1 MPNLFIYEQIKEYLT
16 QLIVSHR
23 NDPDYKLPSEQQVAQ
38 KFNASRV
45 SVRKAFAIL
54 EEDGTIYRIKG
65 KGTFIQRD
73 SNALLLKAKES
84 PSNCFVFII
93 PEVSSH
99 FVQDICNGM
108 LSASKELDRKLLIL
122 SSSNSTQL
130 ERDNISTAMR
140 LDCAG
145 ILLMPVDA
153 NNYNDSILSLSLS
166 KFPTLFID
174 RRLYGLKIN
183 CISSDHV
190 YIGYNATSYLL
201 NHGHENILFLSLS
214 RDISSVRQRLDGYEN
229 ALMRHLKGTYRRY
242 VLNIEDYMTKPKE
255 LLNVITSYLQDNP
268 QITGCIAGSGTPALY
283 LVKALQGLKKT
294 IGKDF
299 EIVLLDND
307 SHDITELLDCE
318 IPTIIQDGTEIG
330 RTAVKMLYNFTRDN
344 VPMSDKHIPLYEC
357 CKIKND

>member
-1 MPNLFIYEQIKEYLT
+1 
-16 QLIVSHR
+16 
-23 NDPDYKLPSEQQVAQ
+23 
-38 KFNASRV
+38 
-45 SVRKAFAIL
+45 
-54 EEDGTIYRIKG
+54 
-65 KGTFIQRD
+65 
-73 SNALLLKAKES
+73 
-84 PSNCFVFII
+84 
-93 PEVSSH
+93 
-99 FVQDICNGM
+99 
-108 LSASKELDRKLLIL
+108 
-122 SSSNSTQL
+122 
-130 ERDNISTAMR
+130 
-140 LDCAG
+140 
-145 ILLMPVDA
+145 MPVDA